1 MWDLVQIDGVAE
13 MFRIDMDT
21 LLIEQ
26 EKIPDGGR
34 SDVLDR
40 ESGEVEL
47 PLANAMHQLDA

>member
-1 MWDLVQIDGVAE
+1 MWDLVQIEGVAE
-13 MFRIDMDT
+13 MFLIDMDT

-26 EKIPDGGR
+26 EKIPDEGR